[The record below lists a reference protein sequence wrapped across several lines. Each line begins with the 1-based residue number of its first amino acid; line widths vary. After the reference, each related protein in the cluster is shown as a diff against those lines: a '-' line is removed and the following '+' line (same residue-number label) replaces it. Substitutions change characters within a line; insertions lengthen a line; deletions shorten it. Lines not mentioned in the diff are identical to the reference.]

1 MRKIT
6 LITLLVFFTSSL
18 LIAEEITFK
27 EKFKSGNKEIANVFK
42 NDKYIALSPLISP
55 RICLGIVK
63 SKKLSDDRY
72 FESIFYVH
80 AFDTFSVF
88 KVYGV
93 AYRANAF
100 ISDNTRS
107 GVYLLAN
114 GGVDYIQY
122 DTGYFCFGSENCNS
136 KIKGIGFVNAA
147 LGVGYSFELKND
159 SYLRLEWDIGWKWF
173 LSNIYISYVW

>member
-1 MRKIT
+1 MMKYVIVV
-6 LITLLVFFTSSL
+6 LFAIFACSL
-18 LIAEEITFK
+18 FSEEITFE
-27 EKFKSGNKEIANVFK
+27 EKFNAGNKEIASVFM
-42 NDKYIALSPLISP
+42 NDKYIAISPLISP
-55 RICLGIVK
+55 RICLGILK
-63 SKKLSDDRY
+63 AKKLSDDRY

-122 DTGYFCFGSENCNS
+122 DTGYFCFAGENCNS
-136 KIKGIGFVNAA
+136 RIIGRGFVNIAI
-147 LGVGYSFELKND
+147 GFGYSFDLKND
-159 SYLRLEWDIGWKWF
+159 SYLRLEWDLGLKW
-173 LSNIYISYVW
+173 LGSNIYISYVW